1 MSFSLFS
8 EDKMTPELCLT
19 IELNTRNQCKD
30 TLWYQVQYGR
40 ITSSTFHAAANCQ
53 TDGSLVQM
61 ILG

>member
-1 MSFSLFS
+1 MSFSSFS

-30 TLWYQVQYGR
+30 TLWYQVRYGR
-40 ITSSTFHAAANCQ
+40 ITGSTFHAAANCQ
-53 TDGSLVQM
+53 TGGSLVQM

>member
-1 MSFSLFS
+1 MSFSLFMK
-8 EDKMTPELCLT
+8 KMTPELCLT

-30 TLWYQVQYGR
+30 TLWYQVRYGH
-40 ITSSTFHAAANCQ
+40 ITGSTFHAAANCQ